1 MATAGQLTLLTP
13 AAIGPLTIRN
23 RFVRSATCETMASSA
38 GVVKPRE
45 FSRLYLDLAAGGV
58 GLLFSGHCYVHPR
71 GQATPGMTGLNGNEN
86 IPTFREL
93 SRAVRDA
100 GAHMF
105 LELNH
110 AGSQSRML
118 ALTPLAPSAVP
129 NPQTGRLPEAATDD
143 DIREIID
150 CFGTAAG
157 RVREGGFD
165 GVHVHA
171 GHGYLLS
178 EFLSPFTNRR
188 SDDWGGPL
196 EYRQRL
202 LMEVVG
208 RIRQVVGTDFPLS
221 VKLGI
226 RDFVPGGLDVEEG
239 LATARALEGAG
250 VDAIEVSAGLTSP
263 RVESSIQYA
272 GVSRRRALR
281 DKMVHR
287 LLAKEVPGAYFAE
300 DARQVRQVVGCPLI
314 LVGGLRR
321 IEAMESVVRDRIA
334 DFVSLARP
342 FIREPDLVRKVEA
355 GRRGEVDC
363 VSCNIC
369 AMHAGLHPL
378 KCWRDSNRDLVRHA
392 WYRMTGRL
400 RPPEALR
407 PPKYS

>member
-1 MATAGQLTLLTP
+1 M
-13 AAIGPLTIRN
+13 
-23 RFVRSATCETMASSA
+23 
-38 GVVKPRE
+38 
-45 FSRLYLDLAAGGV
+45 DLAAGGV

-71 GQATPGMTGLNGNEN
+71 GQATPGMTGLTGDEN
-86 IPTFREL
+86 LPTFRAL
-93 SRAVRDA
+93 SRAVREA

-118 ALTPLAPSAVP
+118 GFTPLAPSAVP
-129 NPQTGRLPEAATDD
+129 NPQTGRLPEPATEE
-143 DIREIID
+143 DIREVVVR
-150 CFGTAAG
+150 FGDAAG
-157 RVREGGFD
+157 RVREAGFD
-165 GVHVHA
+165 GVHLHA

-188 SDDWGGPL
+188 SDEWGGAL
-196 EYRQRL
+196 ENRQRL
-202 LMEVVG
+202 LLEVVG

-221 VKLGI
+221 VKLGL
-226 RDFVPGGLDVEEG
+226 RDFVPEGLDVEEG
-239 LATARALEGAG
+239 LATARALEAAG

-272 GVSRRRALR
+272 GVSRRRALQ
-281 DKMVHR
+281 DKMLHR
-287 LLAKEVPGAYFAE
+287 VLAKEVPGAYFAE
-300 DARQVRQVVGCPLI
+300 DARRVRRAGGCPVI

-321 IEAMESVVRDRIA
+321 IDVMESVVRDGIA

-355 GRRGEVDC
+355 GKRGEVDC

-369 AMHAGLHPL
+369 GMHAGLHPL
-378 KCWRDSNRDLVRHA
+378 KCWRARNRDLLTHA

-400 RPPEALR
+400 RAPHALR